1 MVRFLKHTYT
11 LPSYWAPALMNGDYT
26 GLSDEEVSEVND
38 CIEWICSHL
47 GWAEC
52 VNVSEEE
59 WFATSNDWD
68 STAGD
73 VMEYTF
79 ITKVDGYF
87 ADDMVNQSSPEDS
100 TGFTVYLRVPYGDTI
115 RVTKYAMPGFDR
127 TAAECLEYWLAH
139 QEEA

>member
-1 MVRFLKHTYT
+1 MARYLKHTYT
-11 LPSYWAPALMNGDYT
+11 LPSYWASALVNGDDT
-26 GLSDEEVSEVND
+26 GLSDEEVAEVESCAD
-38 CIEWICSHL
+38 WLCSQL
-47 GWAEC
+47 GHAEC
-52 VNVSEEE
+52 VGISEEE

-68 STAGD
+68 STAGN
-73 VMEYTF
+73 VVEYTF
-79 ITKVDGYF
+79 LTNVEDYF
-87 ADDMVNQSSPEDS
+87 VDDMVNQSSPKDN

>member
-1 MVRFLKHTYT
+1 MVRFLKHTYI
-11 LPSYWAPALMNGDYT
+11 LPSHWRSAFTDGDYT
-26 GLSDEEVSEVND
+26 GLSDEEESEVESCADWLCSQLGNAD
-38 CIEWICSHL
+38 CVGI
-47 GWAEC
+47 
-52 VNVSEEE
+52 SEEE

-79 ITKVDGYF
+79 ITNVEGYF
-87 ADDMVNQSSPEDS
+87 ADDMVNQSSPEGS